1 MTARRQAPRK
11 NQPTVAWLIWSACVV
26 CAGLLIMSFAANLSK
41 GVLTLLRAD
50 YTQAEKSAVL
60 KKTRQPPA
68 ARTWKA

>member
-11 NQPTVAWLIWSACVV
+11 NQPTVAWLIWSAGVV
-26 CAGLLIMSFAANLSK
+26 CIGLLIMSFAVNLSK